1 MKGMGISM
9 RDRTYKAG
17 IVIHQEGR
25 YFDEEDDVFFDQLGR
40 TRRRVANVWDE
51 HTDTEALMWR
61 FFGID
66 D

>member
-1 MKGMGISM
+1 MSNHKRAMF
-9 RDRTYKAG
+9 T
-17 IVIHQEGR
+17 HQEGG
-25 YFDEEDDVFFDQLGR
+25 YLDEEDDVFFNQLGM